1 MIAHRKL
8 TADALGWRPIL
19 MADYDVIFR
28 REEALG
34 AIRPGLGPF
43 GGANGYLLRN
53 APPTGEKW

>member
-43 GGANGYLLRN
+43 SGVNSV